1 MSHREFQRGLSL
13 IEALISLTIGL
24 FIVGALITYFVS
36 GNRNYFQ
43 DREQSLMQEN
53 ARYALKQLSDDIAM
67 LGFFGHSIN
76 PPVSI
81 AATITPDN
89 DCLRTGASWP
99 LGGTRL
105 ALLDH
110 VAAEEQFSCIASGSL
125 KAGTQVLAV
134 NRAEGRA
141 STDVSSSDDAGNV
154 FIRTSPTEAGTLLVA
169 PDASAILGGEY
180 WRYISHIYYIVDEPT
195 EDGLSTIPV
204 LHRKTLRLDPD
215 DGLGMHDTPGGI
227 ARGIE
232 HIYVE
237 FGVDIDPDPPPTG
250 GEEGEE
256 GGEGAEEGEEP
267 PDEIGF
273 IPGCLPDGMANF
285 YTEDVSDP
293 ARFGAAITARIYVLA
308 RSRAAITG
316 YNDNKSYNIGDASF
330 AGDNYYRRVFV
341 TTVRLRNQFSRYYLG
356 KLMSCVGAT

>member
-1 MSHREFQRGLSL
+1 M
-13 IEALISLTIGL
+13 

-215 DGLGMHDTPGGI
+215 DGLGMHDTPGESLVVSSTSTSSSASTSI
-227 ARGIE
+227 RIRHLRAEKRARK
-232 HIYVE
+232 VAKAPKK
-237 FGVDIDPDPPPTG
+237 VKNPPTKS
-250 GEEGEE
+250 
-256 GGEGAEEGEEP
+256 
-267 PDEIGF
+267 
-273 IPGCLPDGMANF
+273 
-285 YTEDVSDP
+285 VS
-293 ARFGAAITARIYVLA
+293 Y
-308 RSRAAITG
+308 RAAYQTAWPT
-316 YNDNKSYNIGDASF
+316 STQRMSATQHVS
-330 AGDNYYRRVFV
+330 
-341 TTVRLRNQFSRYYLG
+341 VRPSPRGSMFSHEVAQR
-356 KLMSCVGAT
+356 